1 MHKLRK
7 KADLK
12 IFYWVEA
19 MRTLGLHNSLPR
31 VKVGFTSPVVLKIYP
46 VECWGQLLRVF
57 SQERLDD
64 LPCFFHFL
72 FTWFCCPNN
81 HSFGKQFSG
90 NLSVFSYILGSCL
103 AVFSWSRS
111 VISKNGEIRKWHA
124 MDPSLSL
131 NILLIEAVLI
141 IPSFWR

>member
-81 HSFGKQFSG
+81 HSFGKQF
-90 NLSVFSYILGSCL
+90 LAIWVFL
-103 AVFSWSRS
+103 
-111 VISKNGEIRKWHA
+111 VISLGVVWQCSAGADLSSPKMAKLGNGTPW
-124 MDPSLSL
+124 
-131 NILLIEAVLI
+131 ILAFPWTFCL
-141 IPSFWR
+141 